1 MKNKKIIIAGGSGFL
16 GRSLAKYW
24 SPDNQLI
31 ILSREQH
38 INAGSITYLQWD
50 GQTLGEWAA
59 ALEGADL
66 LVNLSGKSVNCRYN
80 EANKKAIFDSRTF
93 STQVLGQAVLA
104 AKNPPKV
111 WINAASATI
120 YRHAED
126 HPMDE
131 FNGEIANDF
140 SVQVCKK
147 WEQTFND
154 LSLPQTRKAILRIGV
169 TLGSEPGG
177 VMQPYC
183 NLVKFGLGGQQG
195 NGLQKYTWVHAED
208 VAGMM
213 AWIAENPTLDGT
225 FNCTSPNPVNNRIF
239 MATLRKAAGHY
250 FGLPA
255 AAWMLAIGARLIGTE
270 TELLLKS
277 RWVLPTRALQCG
289 YNFRYPL
296 LEPAIRNILSEMTRS
311 SYHLF

>member
-24 SPDNQLI
+24 SPDNQII
-31 ILSREQH
+31 ILSREPH
-38 INAGSITYLQWD
+38 INAGAISYQQWD
-50 GQTLGEWAA
+50 GKTLGTWTA

-80 EANKKAIFDSRTF
+80 EANKQAIFDSRTF
-93 STQVLGQAVLA
+93 STQVLGQAVLQA
-104 AKNPPKV
+104 VNPPKV

-131 FNGEIANDF
+131 FNGEFKNDF

-147 WEQTFND
+147 WEQSFNE
-154 LSLPQTRKAILRIGV
+154 LQLPQTRKVIFRIGIS
-169 TLGSEPGG
+169 LGSEPGG
-177 VMQPYC
+177 VMHAYC
-183 NLVKFGLGGQQG
+183 NLIKFGLGGKQG
-195 NGLQKYTWVHAED
+195 SGQQKYTWVHTED

-213 AWIAENPTLDGT
+213 AWVAETPSLDGV
-225 FNCTSPNPVNNRIF
+225 FNCTSPNPVNNQIF
-239 MATLRKAAGHY
+239 MATLRKATGHLL
-250 FGLPA
+250 GLPA
-255 AAWMLAIGARLIGTE
+255 AKWMLTIGAAIIGTE

-277 RWVLPTRALQCG
+277 RWVVPTRALQCG
-289 YNFRYPL
+289 YKFRYPL
-296 LEPAIRNILSEMTRS
+296 LEPALRNIISEMPRS